1 MHGYFDSISVPLNLP
16 ASAFQP
22 QTAPKQNNKGKGK
35 ETSQPQA
42 DQPKAPLYHVVESW
56 TDQQRDEMEKKV
68 HMASLLGYSTLL
80 LTLSIPPTFDPSLLS
95 FPTPLFPQLDPRT
108 AKPGTEGLVLQLW
121 RINIE
126 GYGDEAVKGAG
137 QKGWFGFANS
147 TAALYP
153 SQTTLLSLTPTTL
166 TAFSHAALSLS
177 PPSTFSPILVTLD
190 PSLHP
195 RLPFPLKRGL
205 ISSLSRAGVGFELLL
220 RGVTRQDEAGEQA
233 GDAGKRRRNWIAG
246 AREVVRA
253 TGGKGVVISSGAVR
267 AGEMRASE
275 DLINLCSLIGLP
287 PSQAKDALTINP
299 QRAVMRGL
307 SLRQTYRG
315 VLSNPTLV
323 TYPLASSPST
333 APTAEG
339 VPSTTPKKRAAEKT
353 PGESEAEARAAEDKG
368 GKGAKAQGKKR
379 KI

>member
-1 MHGYFDSISVPLNLP
+1 
-16 ASAFQP
+16 
-22 QTAPKQNNKGKGK
+22 
-35 ETSQPQA
+35 
-42 DQPKAPLYHVVESW
+42 
-56 TDQQRDEMEKKV
+56 
-68 HMASLLGYSTLL
+68 
-80 LTLSIPPTFDPSLLS
+80 
-95 FPTPLFPQLDPRT
+95 
-108 AKPGTEGLVLQLW
+108 
-121 RINIE
+121 
-126 GYGDEAVKGAG
+126 
-137 QKGWFGFANS
+137 
-147 TAALYP
+147 
-153 SQTTLLSLTPTTL
+153 
-166 TAFSHAALSLS
+166 
-177 PPSTFSPILVTLD
+177 
-190 PSLHP
+190 
-195 RLPFPLKRGL
+195 
-205 ISSLSRAGVGFELLL
+205 
-220 RGVTRQDEAGEQA
+220 
-233 GDAGKRRRNWIAG
+233 IAG

-275 DLINLCSLIGLP
+275 DLVNLCSLIGLL
-287 PSQAKDALTINP
+287 PSQAKDALTVNP

-323 TYPLASSPST
+323 AYPLASSPSA